1 MLDMNQNEWDE
12 YKGEAESKDE
22 DRKSEKS
29 LGAGLSFNRGCILG
43 NPLNVEI
50 LCTSYQKLN
59 WQ

>member
-1 MLDMNQNEWDE
+1 MNQNEWDE

-22 DRKSEKS
+22 DRISEKS

-50 LCTSYQKLN
+50 LCTSYQKLS
-59 WQ
+59 W